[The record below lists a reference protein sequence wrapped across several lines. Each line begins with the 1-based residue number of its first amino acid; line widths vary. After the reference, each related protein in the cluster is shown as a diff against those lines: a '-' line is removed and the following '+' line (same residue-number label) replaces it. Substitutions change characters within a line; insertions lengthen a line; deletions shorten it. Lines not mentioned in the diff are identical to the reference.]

1 MFSTLC
7 SSSLASS
14 ESETCVLTPGSSSG
28 SSKASLDS
36 SSNEKSALGPRVAE
50 LGIEDGVTT
59 NEDPSFTAYERAT
72 KGVAGR
78 NRGGLSNDNSLSLG
92 DLLGR
97 NRLKWRN

>member
-14 ESETCVLTPGSSSG
+14 ESETCVLTTGSSSG
-28 SSKASLDS
+28 SLKASLDS
-36 SSNEKSALGPRVAE
+36 SLNKKFALGPPLAE
-50 LGIEDGVTT
+50 LGIKDEVTT

-92 DLLGR
+92 DLLGK
-97 NRLKWRN
+97 NRLRWRN